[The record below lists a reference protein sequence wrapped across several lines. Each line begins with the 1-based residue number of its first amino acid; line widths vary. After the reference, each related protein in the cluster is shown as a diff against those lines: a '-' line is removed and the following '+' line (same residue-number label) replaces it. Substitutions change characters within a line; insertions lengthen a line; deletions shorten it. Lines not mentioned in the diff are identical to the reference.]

1 MHPKMLCCKE
11 VYKKILNDNILD
23 VTGYPDMQELIIATD
38 MFITDYS
45 SAIFDF
51 SLLSRP
57 AFIYASDYAIYEE
70 SERGLYFELNELP
83 FPITHDTKDLLDAIC
98 NFDKICYREKLKS
111 FFDRVGMYESGC
123 AAETVARL
131 IMEKLKESGK

>member
-1 MHPKMLCCKE
+1 MTVSSYTNPE
-11 VYKKILNDNILD
+11 KKQETEYNDWLKD
-23 VTGYPDMQELIIATD
+23 ASEYPDMQELIIATD

-70 SERGLYFELNELP
+70 SER
-83 FPITHDTKDLLDAIC
+83 
-98 NFDKICYREKLKS
+98 
-111 FFDRVGMYESGC
+111 
-123 AAETVARL
+123 
-131 IMEKLKESGK
+131 